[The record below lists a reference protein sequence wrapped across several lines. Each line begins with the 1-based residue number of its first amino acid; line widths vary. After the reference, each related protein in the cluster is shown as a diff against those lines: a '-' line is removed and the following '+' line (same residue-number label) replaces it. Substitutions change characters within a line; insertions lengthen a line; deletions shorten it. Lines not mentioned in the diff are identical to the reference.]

1 MLALA
6 ARACRWSQP
15 FLFKERPRR
24 SIQFGGAGG
33 GSVVA
38 DTRCGMELTH
48 LLAIGLPVQTL
59 QGSRAKSSTAPAPT
73 AQAQKAAPKPVPA
86 DKPSGTP
93 AVAKPKAKAAVAAAA
108 APAQGVSEVRSMAP
122 ANALTGPA
130 AQKTRQLYLDDT
142 YLFEHP
148 AVLLDVWE
156 DGDKVCVELDQ
167 TIFHP
172 QGGGQPSDVG
182 TITAQ
187 GLPPLE
193 VVFVSMDKTREG
205 LVRHDCKGDLA
216 AWKAAA
222 AERKAVTCQVDEQK
236 RRIFARVHSA
246 GHLLDVA
253 VHDLGFTWQPGKGYH
268 FPDGPYVEY
277 LVTEDGRKLDNK
289 DPKGK
294 QAVLEELGEKMRE
307 LIAKNTSVKVSYL
320 DGIRQVAFEDV
331 SCGCGGTHVPTT
343 GDLGEV
349 TIKKLQ
355 AKSGNMRVSYTLA
368 A

>member
-1 MLALA
+1 
-6 ARACRWSQP
+6 
-15 FLFKERPRR
+15 
-24 SIQFGGAGG
+24 
-33 GSVVA
+33 
-38 DTRCGMELTH
+38 MELTH

-142 YLFEHP
+142 YLFEHA
-148 AVLLDVWE
+148 AVLLSVWE
-156 DGDKVCVELDQ
+156 DGEKICVELDQ

-182 TITAQ
+182 TISAE

-193 VVFVSMDKTREG
+193 VTFVQMDKAKAG
-205 LVRHDCKGDLA
+205 VVRHDCKGDLA
-216 AWKAAA
+216 AWRAAA
-222 AERKAVTCQVDEQK
+222 SERRAVICKIDEAK
-236 RRIFARVHSA
+236 RRLFARLHSA

-253 VHDLGFTWQPGKGYH
+253 VHSLGFRWIPGKGYH

-277 LVTEDGRKLDNK
+277 VVTDEGRKMDK
-289 DPKGK
+289 DPKAK
-294 QAVLEELGEKMRE
+294 EAVIQELCVRMKE
-307 LIAKNTSVKVSYL
+307 LIAKASDVQVTKV
-320 DGIRQVAFEDV
+320 DGMRTVAFEDV
-331 SCGCGGTHVPTT
+331 SCGCGGTHVQQT
-343 GDLGEV
+343 GELQEV
-349 TIKKLQ
+349 VVKKLT
-355 AKSGNMRVSYTLA
+355 AKKDTMRVSYTVA
-368 A
+368 

>member
-142 YLFEHP
+142 YLFEHA
-148 AVLLDVWE
+148 AVLLSVWE
-156 DGDKVCVELDQ
+156 DGEKICVELDQ

-182 TITAQ
+182 TISAE

-193 VVFVSMDKTREG
+193 VTFVQMDKAKAGVVQHGVLQPRSVVQSSAKSTRP
-205 LVRHDCKGDLA
+205 
-216 AWKAAA
+216 
-222 AERKAVTCQVDEQK
+222 
-236 RRIFARVHSA
+236 SA
-246 GHLLDVA
+246 GFL
-253 VHDLGFTWQPGKGYH
+253 PGCT
-268 FPDGPYVEY
+268 P
-277 LVTEDGRKLDNK
+277 L
-289 DPKGK
+289 
-294 QAVLEELGEKMRE
+294 
-307 LIAKNTSVKVSYL
+307 
-320 DGIRQVAFEDV
+320 
-331 SCGCGGTHVPTT
+331 
-343 GDLGEV
+343 
-349 TIKKLQ
+349 
-355 AKSGNMRVSYTLA
+355 
-368 A
+368 